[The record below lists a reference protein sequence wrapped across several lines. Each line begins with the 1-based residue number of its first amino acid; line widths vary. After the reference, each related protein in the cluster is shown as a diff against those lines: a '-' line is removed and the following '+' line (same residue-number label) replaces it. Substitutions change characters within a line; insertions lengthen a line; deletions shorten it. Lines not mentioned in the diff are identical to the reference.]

1 MTDNT
6 QVKKLKQENDELKTQ
21 INDLQEE
28 LKEIKRKVEAVGT
41 GSELQHSVEHVSA
54 EYDDLKSSTAAVVR
68 DLKKIEERLAEI
80 SQKVY
85 DVEDA
90 VESIMAYSYQYNI
103 KIMGIPQVKDSE
115 LAEETVEICL
125 KLFKELKANVNEYDI
140 DIAHRLQNRSIGL
153 KPAAIICKFTRRVA
167 KQSVMSRRKDVKDV
181 NIQNIV
187 SCRESDSSTISIFD
201 HLTPKKQQLLNQA
214 KDTQRELG
222 YAYCWVKN
230 NENSH
235 EGKPEQQN
243 HKDQ

>member
-1 MTDNT
+1 MTNNT
-6 QVKKLKQENDELKTQ
+6 QVKKLKQENDDLKTQ

-28 LKEIKRKVEAVGT
+28 LKETKRKMETVGT

-54 EYDDLKSSTAAVVR
+54 EYDDIKSSTAAVAR
-68 DLKKIEERLAEI
+68 DLKKIEKRLAEI

-85 DVEDA
+85 NVEDA
-90 VESIMAYSYQYNI
+90 VESIMAYSYQHNL

-125 KLFKELKANVNEYDI
+125 KLFKELKANMNKYDI
-140 DIAHRLQNRSIGL
+140 DIAHRLQTRSIGL

-187 SCRESDSSTISIFD
+187 SCNESDSSTISIFD
-201 HLTPKKQQLLNQA
+201 HLTPKKQQLLKQT
-214 KDTQRELG
+214 KDTQR
-222 YAYCWVKN
+222 
-230 NENSH
+230 
-235 EGKPEQQN
+235 
-243 HKDQ
+243 